1 MTKEK
6 ALAMY
11 LDVDEKEITKSPW
24 NTYGI
29 KNESEEYLVLTEDE
43 ADKEAKAEIKES
55 LWAFKAEF
63 ILQECG
69 MDISNKVENSLIAM
83 QKACCEDC
91 NDFILALIEGSCGLD
106 KFVDDAIG
114 FDGRGHFISEY
125 DGEEVDAEGE
135 YYIYRV
141 Q

>member
-1 MTKEK
+1 MKREK

-24 NTYGI
+24 ATYGV
-29 KNESEEYLVLTEDE
+29 KNEGEEYLVLTEDE
-43 ADKEAKAEIKES
+43 ADKTAKEEIKNS

-63 ILQECG
+63 ILQECD

-91 NDFILALIEGSCGLD
+91 NEFILALIEGSCGLD

-135 YYIYRV
+135 YYIYRI